1 MPRTLFILAMCII
14 AFPPTARATGSDT
27 GLWAIATVKHGLN
40 EKWTGSL
47 SSQLRFHQDIGTLE
61 RVVLRPSLDYRVSQR
76 LTATA
81 GYDTHFIRSPAD
93 KIEQRL
99 WQQLVYR
106 MPAGRVNLSGR
117 LRLEQ
122 RFIEHVDGAAV
133 RLRIYAKATRL
144 LDKGPW
150 FTALRN
156 EIAFGL
162 NSLQSGPRAGFD
174 QNRLFVGLGR
184 TLSPGSSIEV
194 GYQMHYARRTG
205 EDVIIHQLLI
215 NVLFR

>member
-1 MPRTLFILAMCII
+1 MPRYLLTLALCMAV
-14 AFPPTARATGSDT
+14 FPFCSWATGSDT

-40 EKWTGSL
+40 EKWVGSL
-47 SSQLRFHQDIGTLE
+47 SSQLRFHRDIGPLE

-81 GYDTHFIRSPAD
+81 GYDAHFIRSPSA

-99 WQQLVYR
+99 WQQLLYR
-106 MPAGRVNLSGR
+106 LPAGRVNLSGR

-122 RFIEHVDGAAV
+122 RFIEHINGAAV
-133 RLRIYAKATRL
+133 RLRIYAKATRPL
-144 LDKGPW
+144 GRSPW
-150 FTALRN
+150 YAALRD

-162 NSLQSGPRAGFD
+162 NSLQGGPRDGFD

-205 EDVIIHQLLI
+205 EDVIIHQVFI
-215 NVLFR
+215 NVLFK

>member
-1 MPRTLFILAMCII
+1 MPRYLFALVLSLA
-14 AFPPTARATGSDT
+14 AFSPSARATGSDT
-27 GLWAIATVKHGLN
+27 GLWTIATVKHGLN

-47 SSQLRFHQDIGTLE
+47 SGQLRFHQDIGTLE
-61 RVVLRPSLDYRVSQR
+61 RVVLRPSLDYRVSHR

-81 GYDTHFIRSPAD
+81 GYDAHFIQSPAD

-99 WQQLVYR
+99 WQQLLYR
-106 MPAGRVNLSGR
+106 IPVAGLKLSGR

-122 RFIEHVDGAAV
+122 RFIEHVNGTAV
-133 RLRIYAKATRL
+133 RLRIYAKATRSL
-144 LDKGPW
+144 AKGPW
-150 FTALRN
+150 YAALRN

-162 NSLQSGPRAGFD
+162 NSLQGGPRDGFD

-184 TLSPGSSIEV
+184 SLSPGSSIEA
-194 GYQMHYARRTG
+194 GYQMHYARRSG

-215 NVLFR
+215 NILFQ